1 MGLRP
6 GWSLRGWG
14 KGLNSDTRISVGAV
28 IGMGTLLLSVMLL
41 QGASK
46 NARIDDIGAQIE
58 RLDTRIDDLR
68 SDMREDHAA
77 VHMRVDATNARLD
90 ATNARLDA
98 LQEILFQIAQRLSH
112 VEGRL
117 GMPRGVDGEDT
128 P

>member
-6 GWSLRGWG
+6 GRPRREWG
-14 KGLNSDTRISVGAV
+14 KGVKSDTKISVGVV
-28 IGMGTLLLSVMLL
+28 IGMGTLLLSVMVL
-41 QGASK
+41 QGAST
-46 NARIDDIGAQIE
+46 NARIDDIGAHVE

-77 VHMRVDATNARLD
+77 IHMRLDAVTTRVDATNARL
-90 ATNARLDA
+90 NA
-98 LQEILFQIAQRLSH
+98 LQEILSQIAQRLSH